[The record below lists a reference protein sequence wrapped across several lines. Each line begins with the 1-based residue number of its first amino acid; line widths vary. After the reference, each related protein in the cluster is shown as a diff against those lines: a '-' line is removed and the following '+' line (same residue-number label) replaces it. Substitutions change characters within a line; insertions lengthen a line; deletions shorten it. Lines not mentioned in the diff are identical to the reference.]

1 MLVNHKI
8 QIFWIILFVGVNV
21 LISIGMEGSLAT
33 HVTFLMWTVRG
44 KAISEFRSP
53 NALPRAP
60 TPLGTELVLHLRC
73 VTRLTFVCMLRYS
86 EWDAVPIWVPGFF
99 GTYSGMVYWA
109 GFRILQ
115 YLQWNVI
122 LSWFPNSSIFI
133 MSRYSNPS
141 SGLFGIC
148 AETLRRYSCPF
159 TIPGQDAPRPLPS
172 PIRVLSFF
180 LSVGNI
186 SQRERI
192 SVRAVAEEGWYNL
205 GPGRGR
211 YCGRVSCLSQR
222 RVLALPQCF

>member
-1 MLVNHKI
+1 MSTIKFNFFW
-8 QIFWIILFVGVNV
+8 IFWKFILKMQFFFFHSLVALRRSHFQCGKC
-21 LISIGMEGSLAT
+21 EGRRSQSSEARTPSLA
-33 HVTFLMWTVRG
+33 
-44 KAISEFRSP
+44 
-53 NALPRAP
+53 LPPRWARK
-60 TPLGTELVLHLRC
+60 GVLHLWC

-99 GTYSGMVYWA
+99 GTYSGMLYWA

-122 LSWFPNSSIFI
+122 LIWFPNSSIFI

-172 PIRVLSFF
+172 PFGFYLFSYRLEVSA
-180 LSVGNI
+180 
-186 SQRERI
+186 R
-192 SVRAVAEEGWYNL
+192 
-205 GPGRGR
+205 GRGYR
-211 YCGRVSCLSQR
+211 FGLLR
-222 RVLALPQCF
+222 RRGDTT

>member
-1 MLVNHKI
+1 MQFFFFHSLVALRRSHFQCGKC
-8 QIFWIILFVGVNV
+8 
-21 LISIGMEGSLAT
+21 EGRRSQSSEARTPSLA
-33 HVTFLMWTVRG
+33 
-44 KAISEFRSP
+44 
-53 NALPRAP
+53 LPPRWARK
-60 TPLGTELVLHLRC
+60 GVLHLWC

-99 GTYSGMVYWA
+99 GIYSGMLYWA

-122 LSWFPNSSIFI
+122 LIWFPNSSIFI
-133 MSRYSNPS
+133 MNRYANPS
-141 SGLFGIC
+141 SGLFGIS
-148 AETLRRYSCPF
+148 AKTLRRYSYTP

-172 PIRVLSFF
+172 PARVLSFF

-186 SQRERI
+186 SQREGI

-205 GPGRGR
+205 GCGRGR

>member
-1 MLVNHKI
+1 M
-8 QIFWIILFVGVNV
+8 
-21 LISIGMEGSLAT
+21 
-33 HVTFLMWTVRG
+33 RG
-44 KAISEFRSP
+44 KAISKFRSP

-60 TPLGTELVLHLRC
+60 TPLGTERVLHLRC
-73 VTRLTFVCMLRYS
+73 VTRLTFVCMLRYP

-99 GTYSGMVYWA
+99 GIYSGMLYWA

-122 LSWFPNSSIFI
+122 LTWFPNSSIFI
-133 MSRYSNPS
+133 MNRYANPS
-141 SGLFGIC
+141 SGLFGIS
-148 AETLRRYSCPF
+148 AKTLRRYSYTP

-172 PIRVLSFF
+172 PARVLSFF
-180 LSVGNI
+180 LPAGSV

-192 SVRAVAEEGWYNL
+192 SIRAVAEEGWYNL

-222 RVLALPQCF
+222 RVLALPQWF

>member
-1 MLVNHKI
+1 MQFFFFHSLVALRRSHFQCGKC
-8 QIFWIILFVGVNV
+8 
-21 LISIGMEGSLAT
+21 EGRRSQSSEARTPSLA
-33 HVTFLMWTVRG
+33 LPPRWAR
-44 KAISEFRSP
+44 KEFFVVVCGAVS
-53 NALPRAP
+53 
-60 TPLGTELVLHLRC
+60 
-73 VTRLTFVCMLRYS
+73 TFVCMLRYS

-122 LSWFPNSSIFI
+122 LIWFPNSSIFI
-133 MSRYSNPS
+133 MNRYSNPS
-141 SGLFGIC
+141 SGLFDIY
-148 AETLRRYSCPF
+148 AETLRRYSYTP

-172 PIRVLSFF
+172 PARVLSFF
-180 LSVGNI
+180 LSAGSV

-211 YCGRVSCLSQR
+211 YCGRVSCLSRR